1 MRKINLVRLL
11 FKPVDTIKHIWSVCR
26 HVEVEFKVKTDNKQ
40 KEGPLPIGG
49 YVTLDAYHIVLSVAA
64 YEQLRA
70 GLFRLDYSYINN
82 QKVWSIKDEGV
93 PISVFT
99 KDEMTALH
107 VAKRL
112 GV

>member
-11 FKPVDTIKHIWSVCR
+11 FKPVDTIKHIWSVCK
-26 HVEVEFKVKTDNKQ
+26 HVEVEFKVKTSDK
-40 KEGPLPIGG
+40 KRDAPLPHDG
-49 YVTLDAYHIVLSVAA
+49 YVTLDAYHVVMSVPA
-64 YEQLRA
+64 YEQLKA
-70 GLFRLDYSYINN
+70 GLFRLDYTYINS
-82 QKVWSIKDEGV
+82 QKVWHIKDESL

>member
-11 FKPVDTIKHIWSVCR
+11 FKPVDTIKHIWNVCK
-26 HVEVEFKVKTDNKQ
+26 HVEVEFKAKIPDK
-40 KEGPLPIGG
+40 KKDDPLPRDG
-49 YVTLDAYHIVLSVAA
+49 YVTLDSYHVVLSVAA
-64 YEQLRA
+64 YEQLKA
-70 GLFRLDYSYINN
+70 GLFRLDYTYS
-82 QKVWSIKDEGV
+82 KEKLWFIKDEV
-93 PISVFT
+93 IPVTVFT

>member
-1 MRKINLVRLL
+1 MRKISLVRLL
-11 FKPVDTIKHIWSVCR
+11 FKPVSTIRHIWEVCR
-26 HVEVEFKVKTDNKQ
+26 RVEIDFKVKIDDK
-40 KEGPLPIGG
+40 KEKAPLPPDG
-49 YVTLDAYHIVLSVAA
+49 YVTLDSYHVVLSVAE
-64 YEQLRA
+64 YNRIKD

-82 QKVWSIKDEGV
+82 QKVWCIKDAE
-93 PISVFT
+93 ITTTAFT

>member
-1 MRKINLVRLL
+1 MKKISLVRLL
-11 FKPVDTIKHIWSVCR
+11 FKPVSAVRHIWEVCR
-26 HVEVEFKVKTDNKQ
+26 HIEIDFKVKASPKTA
-40 KEGPLPIGG
+40 PLPKDG
-49 YVTLDAYHIVLSVAA
+49 YITLDTFHVVLTVAA
-64 YEQLRA
+64 YEQLKA

-82 QKVWSIKDEGV
+82 QKVWHIKDE
-93 PISVFT
+93 PISISAFT